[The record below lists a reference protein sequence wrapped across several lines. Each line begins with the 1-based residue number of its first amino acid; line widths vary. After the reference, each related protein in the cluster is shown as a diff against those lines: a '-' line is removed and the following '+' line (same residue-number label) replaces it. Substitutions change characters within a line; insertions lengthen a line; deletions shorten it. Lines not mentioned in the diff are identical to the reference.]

1 MSDKLYSEMPMIALR
16 GLVIFPSVQLHFDVG
31 RAKSLAA
38 VNEAMARDRLV
49 FLAAQKDLCDDDPA
63 PDAVYEVGCVTRIKQ
78 IIRLPDNGMRVVAE
92 GLFKAKRL
100 RILSDDPVN
109 IAEVEP
115 INDKI
120 GRGSAMLRAALM
132 RTLKDEFEN
141 YAAENRKISPD
152 VILYVASNN
161 DFWAISEYI
170 AANVPFTYE
179 VKQKVLEETNPLKRL
194 EYVISNLK
202 NETELLK
209 LEHEIEH
216 KVHESMDENQR
227 DYYLREQMKVISEE
241 LGEDEDP
248 EEEAE
253 QYRKKIAALSANDN
267 IKERLNKE
275 VNRLLKM
282 PSGSHEATVV
292 RGYLDTCLE
301 LPFGIK
307 TKEKHDINAA
317 RKQLDRDHFGL
328 EKVKERI
335 IEVLAAR
342 ALAPDI
348 KGQII
353 CLVGPPGV
361 GKTSIAKSVAAC
373 MGRNYARIS
382 LGGVRD
388 ESDIRGH
395 RKTYIGSMPGR
406 IIEAVKQAKSQ
417 NPLILMDEIDKL
429 GSDFR
434 GDPSAA
440 LLEALDPEQNV
451 EFHDHFI
458 ELPFD
463 LSDVFFIVTAN
474 STDTIPAA
482 LLDRMEVIELSGYT
496 REEKFSIAKKHLLK
510 KQLARHGLTSKTCKI
525 SNDAIY
531 CLIDNY
537 TREAGVRNLE
547 RNIASL
553 CRKAAAKIVGE
564 KETCVCIKA
573 SNIKDFLGNF
583 KFKPESYALKNQV
596 GVVNGLAWTSVG
608 GEMLQ
613 IEAAVLKGSGK
624 VILTGSL
631 GDVMKES
638 ATAAISYIRSRSGI
652 FNLDQNFYKDSDIH
666 IHAPEGAVPKDGP
679 SAGITMTVA
688 LLSALT
694 NTPVKGSVAMT
705 GEISLRGRVL
715 PIGGL
720 KEKTMAAYKYG
731 MKTVIIPKANE
742 PDLDEIDKTVK
753 EHLSFVTVESI
764 DEVLPIA
771 FENGGYAKPADG
783 TEKVSDGKNVSE
795 TKSAPLPGARTKKPH
810 GSTAVV

>member
-31 RAKSLAA
+31 RPKSLAA
-38 VNEAMARDRLV
+38 INEAMSRDRLV
-49 FLAAQKDLCDDDPA
+49 FLAAQKELEDEDPS
-63 PDAVYEVGCVTRIKQ
+63 PEGIYEVGCVTRIKQ
-78 IIRLPDNGMRVVAE
+78 IIRLPGDGLRVVAE
-92 GLFKAKRL
+92 GLFKAKRTNVVSSDPIYL
-100 RILSDDPVN
+100 VETDIL
-109 IAEVEP
+109 
-115 INDKI
+115 NDKI
-120 GRGSAMLRAALM
+120 GRGSAMLKSALL
-132 RTLKDEFEN
+132 RTLKDDFEN

-152 VILYVASNN
+152 VILHVASNE

-179 VKQKVLEETNPLKRL
+179 TKQKVLEETNPLKRL
-194 EYVISNLK
+194 EYVIAQLK
-202 NETELLK
+202 AETELLK
-209 LEHEIEH
+209 LEHEIER

-227 DYYLREQMKVISEE
+227 DYFLREQMKVISEE
-241 LGEDEDP
+241 LGEDENP

-253 QYRKKIAALSANDN
+253 EYRKKIAALKAPDSV
-267 IKERLNKE
+267 KERLFKE

-317 RKQLDRDHFGL
+317 KKQLDRDHFGL

-361 GKTSIAKSVAAC
+361 GKTSIARSIASC

-382 LGGVRD
+382 LGGVKD

-458 ELPFD
+458 EIPFD

-474 STDTIPAA
+474 STDTIPAP
-482 LLDRMEVIELSGYT
+482 LLDRMEVISLAGYT
-496 REEKFSIAKKHLLK
+496 REEKFNIAKKHLLK

-553 CRKAAAKIVGE
+553 CRKAAAKIVGDG
-564 KETCVCIKA
+564 VQSVSIKA
-573 SNIKDFLGNF
+573 SNIKAFLGNY
-583 KFKPESYALKNQV
+583 KYKPENYAAKNQV

-613 IEAAVLKGSGK
+613 IESAVLKGG
-624 VILTGSL
+624 
-631 GDVMKES
+631 
-638 ATAAISYIRSRSGI
+638 
-652 FNLDQNFYKDSDIH
+652 
-666 IHAPEGAVPKDGP
+666 
-679 SAGITMTVA
+679 
-688 LLSALT
+688 
-694 NTPVKGSVAMT
+694 
-705 GEISLRGRVL
+705 
-715 PIGGL
+715 
-720 KEKTMAAYKYG
+720 
-731 MKTVIIPKANE
+731 
-742 PDLDEIDKTVK
+742 
-753 EHLSFVTVESI
+753 
-764 DEVLPIA
+764 
-771 FENGGYAKPADG
+771 
-783 TEKVSDGKNVSE
+783 
-795 TKSAPLPGARTKKPH
+795 
-810 GSTAVV
+810 

>member
-31 RAKSLAA
+31 RPKSLAA
-38 VNEAMARDRLV
+38 INEAMSRDRLV
-49 FLAAQKDLCDDDPA
+49 FLAAQKELEDEDPS
-63 PDAVYEVGCVTRIKQ
+63 PEGIYEVGCVTRIKQ
-78 IIRLPDNGMRVVAE
+78 IIRLPGDGLRVVAE
-92 GLFKAKRL
+92 GLFKAKRTNVVSSDPIYL
-100 RILSDDPVN
+100 VETDIL
-109 IAEVEP
+109 
-115 INDKI
+115 NDKI
-120 GRGSAMLRAALM
+120 GRGSAMLKSALL
-132 RTLKDEFEN
+132 RTLKDDFEN

-152 VILYVASNN
+152 VILHVASNE

-179 VKQKVLEETNPLKRL
+179 TKQKVLEETNPLKRL
-194 EYVISNLK
+194 EYVIAQLK
-202 NETELLK
+202 AETELLK
-209 LEHEIEH
+209 LEHEIER

-227 DYYLREQMKVISEE
+227 DYFLREQMKVISEE
-241 LGEDEDP
+241 LGEDENP

-253 QYRKKIAALSANDN
+253 EYRKKIAALKAPDSV
-267 IKERLNKE
+267 KERLFKE

-282 PSGSHEATVV
+282 PLGSHEATVV

-317 RKQLDRDHFGL
+317 KKQLDRDHFGL

-361 GKTSIAKSVAAC
+361 GKTSIARSIASC

-382 LGGVRD
+382 LGGVKD

-458 ELPFD
+458 EIPFD

-474 STDTIPAA
+474 STDTIPAP
-482 LLDRMEVIELSGYT
+482 LLDRMEVISLAGYT
-496 REEKFSIAKKHLLK
+496 REEKFNIAKKHLLK

-553 CRKAAAKIVGE
+553 CRKAAAKIVGDG
-564 KETCVCIKA
+564 VQSVSIKA
-573 SNIKDFLGNF
+573 SNIKDFLGNY
-583 KFKPESYALKNQV
+583 KYKPENYAAKNQV

-613 IEAAVLKGSGK
+613 IEAAVLKGGGK

-631 GDVMKES
+631 GNVMKES
-638 ATAAISYIRSRSGI
+638 ATAAVSFIRSKSEI
-652 FNLDQNFYKDSDIH
+652 INIPEKFYKESDIH
-666 IHAPEGAVPKDGP
+666 IHAPQGAVPKDGP
-679 SAGITMTVA
+679 SAGITMTIA
-688 LLSALT
+688 LLSALSD
-694 NTPVKGSVAMT
+694 TPVKGNVAMT
-705 GEISLRGRVL
+705 GEISLTGRVM

-731 MKTVIIPKANE
+731 MKTVIIPKENL
-742 PDLDEIDKTVK
+742 PDLDEIDPKVR
-753 EHLSFVTVESI
+753 ESLDFVAVERI
-764 DEVLPIA
+764 EEALPIA
-771 FENGGYAKPADG
+771 FADDGYIKKTE
-783 TEKVSDGKNVSE
+783 TEKRKHFSGNEKSDERAANF
-795 TKSAPLPGARTKKPH
+795 A
-810 GSTAVV
+810 

>member
-31 RAKSLAA
+31 RPKSLAA
-38 VNEAMARDRLV
+38 INEAMSRDRLV
-49 FLAAQKDLCDDDPA
+49 FLAAQKELEDEDPS
-63 PDAVYEVGCVTRIKQ
+63 PEGIYEVGCVTRIKQ
-78 IIRLPDNGMRVVAE
+78 IIRLPGDGLRVVAE
-92 GLFKAKRL
+92 GLFKAKRTNVVSSDPIYL
-100 RILSDDPVN
+100 VETDIL
-109 IAEVEP
+109 
-115 INDKI
+115 NDKI
-120 GRGSAMLRAALM
+120 GRGSAMLKSALL
-132 RTLKDEFEN
+132 RTLKDDFEN

-152 VILYVASNN
+152 VILHVASNE

-179 VKQKVLEETNPLKRL
+179 TKQKVLEETNPLKRL
-194 EYVISNLK
+194 EYVIAQLK
-202 NETELLK
+202 AETELLK
-209 LEHEIEH
+209 LEHESER

-227 DYYLREQMKVISEE
+227 DYFLREQMKVISEE
-241 LGEDEDP
+241 LGEDENP

-253 QYRKKIAALSANDN
+253 EYRKKIAALKAPDSV
-267 IKERLNKE
+267 KERLFKE

-282 PSGSHEATVV
+282 PLGSHEATVV

-317 RKQLDRDHFGL
+317 KKQLDRDHFGL

-361 GKTSIAKSVAAC
+361 GKTSIARSIASC

-382 LGGVRD
+382 LGGVKD

-458 ELPFD
+458 EIPFD

-474 STDTIPAA
+474 STDTIPAP
-482 LLDRMEVIELSGYT
+482 LLDRMEVISLAGYT
-496 REEKFSIAKKHLLK
+496 REEKFNIAKKHLLK

-553 CRKAAAKIVGE
+553 CRKAAAKIVGDG
-564 KETCVCIKA
+564 VQSVSIKA
-573 SNIKDFLGNF
+573 SNIKDFLGNY
-583 KFKPESYALKNQV
+583 KYKPENYAAKNQV

-613 IEAAVLKGSGK
+613 IEAAVLKGGGK

-631 GDVMKES
+631 GNVMKES
-638 ATAAISYIRSRSGI
+638 ATAAVSFIRSKSEI
-652 FNLDQNFYKDSDIH
+652 FNIPEKFYKESDIH
-666 IHAPEGAVPKDGP
+666 IHAPQGAVPKDGP
-679 SAGITMTVA
+679 SAGITMTIA
-688 LLSALT
+688 LLSALSD
-694 NTPVKGSVAMT
+694 TPVKGNVAMT
-705 GEISLRGRVL
+705 GEISLTGRVM

-731 MKTVIIPKANE
+731 MKTVIIPKENL
-742 PDLDEIDKTVK
+742 PDLDEIDPKVR
-753 EHLSFVTVESI
+753 ESLDFVAVERI
-764 DEVLPIA
+764 EEALPIA
-771 FENGGYAKPADG
+771 FADDGYIKKTE
-783 TEKVSDGKNVSE
+783 TEKRKHFSGNEKSDERAANF
-795 TKSAPLPGARTKKPH
+795 A
-810 GSTAVV
+810 

>member
-31 RAKSLAA
+31 RPKSLAA
-38 VNEAMARDRLV
+38 INEAMSRDRLV
-49 FLAAQKDLCDDDPA
+49 FLAAQKELEDEDPS
-63 PDAVYEVGCVTRIKQ
+63 PEGIYEVGCVTRIKQ
-78 IIRLPDNGMRVVAE
+78 IIRLPGDGLRVVAE
-92 GLFKAKRL
+92 GLFKAKRTNVVSSDPIYL
-100 RILSDDPVN
+100 VETDIL
-109 IAEVEP
+109 
-115 INDKI
+115 NDKI
-120 GRGSAMLRAALM
+120 GRGSAMLKSALL
-132 RTLKDEFEN
+132 RTLKDDFES

-152 VILYVASNN
+152 VILHVASNE

-179 VKQKVLEETNPLKRL
+179 TKQKVLEETNPLKRL
-194 EYVISNLK
+194 EYVIAQLK
-202 NETELLK
+202 AETELLK
-209 LEHEIEH
+209 LEHEIER

-227 DYYLREQMKVISEE
+227 DYFLREQMKVISEE
-241 LGEDEDP
+241 LGEDENP

-253 QYRKKIAALSANDN
+253 EYRKKIAALKAPDSV
-267 IKERLNKE
+267 KERLFKE

-317 RKQLDRDHFGL
+317 KKQLDRDHFGL

-361 GKTSIAKSVAAC
+361 GKTSIARSIASC

-382 LGGVRD
+382 LGGVKD

-458 ELPFD
+458 EIPFD

-474 STDTIPAA
+474 STDTIPAP
-482 LLDRMEVIELSGYT
+482 LLDRMEVISLAGYT
-496 REEKFSIAKKHLLK
+496 REEKFNIAKKHLLK

-553 CRKAAAKIVGE
+553 CRKAAAKIVGDG
-564 KETCVCIKA
+564 VQSVSIKA
-573 SNIKDFLGNF
+573 SNIKNFLGNY
-583 KFKPESYALKNQV
+583 KYKPENYAAKNQV

-613 IEAAVLKGSGK
+613 IEAAVLKGGGK

-631 GDVMKES
+631 GNVMKES
-638 ATAAISYIRSRSGI
+638 ATAAVSFIRSKSEI
-652 FNLDQNFYKDSDIH
+652 FNIPEKFYKESDIH
-666 IHAPEGAVPKDGP
+666 IHAPQGAVPKDGP
-679 SAGITMTVA
+679 SAGITMTIA
-688 LLSALT
+688 LLSALSD
-694 NTPVKGSVAMT
+694 TPVKGNVAMT
-705 GEISLRGRVL
+705 GEISLTGRVM

-731 MKTVIIPKANE
+731 MKTVIIPKENL
-742 PDLDEIDKTVK
+742 PDLDEIDPKVR
-753 EHLSFVTVESI
+753 ESLDFVAVERI
-764 DEVLPIA
+764 EEALPIA
-771 FENGGYAKPADG
+771 FAADG
-783 TEKVSDGKNVSE
+783 YIKKTETEKRKHFSGNEKSDERAANF
-795 TKSAPLPGARTKKPH
+795 A
-810 GSTAVV
+810 

>member
-31 RAKSLAA
+31 RPKSLAA
-38 VNEAMARDRLV
+38 INEAMSRDRLV
-49 FLAAQKDLCDDDPA
+49 FLAAQKELEDEDPS
-63 PDAVYEVGCVTRIKQ
+63 PEGIYEVGCVTRIKQ
-78 IIRLPDNGMRVVAE
+78 IIRLPGDGLRVVAE
-92 GLFKAKRL
+92 GLFKAKRTNVVSSDPIYL
-100 RILSDDPVN
+100 VETDIL
-109 IAEVEP
+109 
-115 INDKI
+115 NDKI
-120 GRGSAMLRAALM
+120 GRGSAMLKSALL
-132 RTLKDEFEN
+132 RTLKDDFEN

-152 VILYVASNN
+152 VILHVASNE

-179 VKQKVLEETNPLKRL
+179 TKQKVLEETNPLKRL
-194 EYVISNLK
+194 EYVIAQLK
-202 NETELLK
+202 AETELLK
-209 LEHEIEH
+209 LEHEIER

-227 DYYLREQMKVISEE
+227 DYFLREQMKVISEE
-241 LGEDEDP
+241 LGEDENP

-253 QYRKKIAALSANDN
+253 EYRKKIAALKAPDSV
-267 IKERLNKE
+267 KERLFKE

-282 PSGSHEATVV
+282 PLGSHEATVV

-317 RKQLDRDHFGL
+317 KKQLDRDHFGL

-361 GKTSIAKSVAAC
+361 GKTSIARSIASC

-382 LGGVRD
+382 LGGVKD

-458 ELPFD
+458 EIPFD

-474 STDTIPAA
+474 STDTIPAP
-482 LLDRMEVIELSGYT
+482 LLDRMEVISLAGYT
-496 REEKFSIAKKHLLK
+496 REEKFNIAKKHLLK

-553 CRKAAAKIVGE
+553 CRKAAAKIVGDG
-564 KETCVCIKA
+564 VQSVSIKA
-573 SNIKDFLGNF
+573 SNIKDFLGNY
-583 KFKPESYALKNQV
+583 KYKPENYAAKNQV

-613 IEAAVLKGSGK
+613 IEAAVLKGGGK

-631 GDVMKES
+631 GNVMKES
-638 ATAAISYIRSRSGI
+638 ATAAVSFIRSKSEI
-652 FNLDQNFYKDSDIH
+652 FNIPEKFYKESDIH
-666 IHAPEGAVPKDGP
+666 IHAPQGAVPKDGP
-679 SAGITMTVA
+679 SAGITMTIA
-688 LLSALT
+688 LLSALSD
-694 NTPVKGSVAMT
+694 TPVKGNVAMT
-705 GEISLRGRVL
+705 GEISLTGRVM

-720 KEKTMAAYKYG
+720 KEKTRAAYKYG
-731 MKTVIIPKANE
+731 MKTVIIPKENL
-742 PDLDEIDKTVK
+742 PDLDEIDPKVR
-753 EHLSFVTVESI
+753 ESLDFVAVERI
-764 DEVLPIA
+764 EEALPIA
-771 FENGGYAKPADG
+771 FADDGYIKKTE
-783 TEKVSDGKNVSE
+783 TEKRKHFSGNEKSDERAANF
-795 TKSAPLPGARTKKPH
+795 A
-810 GSTAVV
+810 

>member
-115 INDKI
+115 IKDKI

-510 KQLARHGLTSKTCKI
+510 KQLSRHGLTSKTCKI

-688 LLSALT
+688 LLSSLT

>member
-31 RAKSLAA
+31 RPKSLAA
-38 VNEAMARDRLV
+38 INEAMSRDRLV
-49 FLAAQKDLCDDDPA
+49 FLAAQKELEDEDPS
-63 PDAVYEVGCVTRIKQ
+63 PEGIYEVGCVTRIKQ
-78 IIRLPDNGMRVVAE
+78 IIRLPGDGLRVVAE
-92 GLFKAKRL
+92 GLFKAKRTNVVSSDPIYL
-100 RILSDDPVN
+100 VETDIL
-109 IAEVEP
+109 
-115 INDKI
+115 NDKI
-120 GRGSAMLRAALM
+120 GRGSAMLKSALL
-132 RTLKDEFEN
+132 RTLKDDFEN

-152 VILYVASNN
+152 VILHVASNE

-179 VKQKVLEETNPLKRL
+179 TKQKVLEETNPLKRL
-194 EYVISNLK
+194 EYVIAQLK
-202 NETELLK
+202 AETELLK
-209 LEHEIEH
+209 LEHEIER

-227 DYYLREQMKVISEE
+227 DYFLREQMKVISEE
-241 LGEDEDP
+241 LGEDENP

-253 QYRKKIAALSANDN
+253 EYRKKIAALKAPDSV
-267 IKERLNKE
+267 KERLFKE

-282 PSGSHEATVV
+282 PLGSHEATVV

-317 RKQLDRDHFGL
+317 KKQLDRDHFGL

-361 GKTSIAKSVAAC
+361 GKTSIARSIASC

-382 LGGVRD
+382 LGGVKD

-458 ELPFD
+458 EIPFD

-474 STDTIPAA
+474 STDTIPAP
-482 LLDRMEVIELSGYT
+482 LLDRMEVISLAGYT
-496 REEKFSIAKKHLLK
+496 REEKFNIAKKHLLK

-553 CRKAAAKIVGE
+553 CRKAAAKIVGDG
-564 KETCVCIKA
+564 VQSVSIKA
-573 SNIKDFLGNF
+573 SNIKDFLGNY
-583 KFKPESYALKNQV
+583 KYKPENYAAKNQV

-613 IEAAVLKGSGK
+613 IEAAVLKGGGK

-631 GDVMKES
+631 GNVMKES
-638 ATAAISYIRSRSGI
+638 ATAAVSFIRSKSEF
-652 FNLDQNFYKDSDIH
+652 FNIPEKFYKESDIH
-666 IHAPEGAVPKDGP
+666 IHAPQGAVPKDGP
-679 SAGITMTVA
+679 SAGITMTIA
-688 LLSALT
+688 LLSALSD
-694 NTPVKGSVAMT
+694 TPVKGNVAMT
-705 GEISLRGRVL
+705 GEISLTGRVM

-731 MKTVIIPKANE
+731 MKTVIIPKENL
-742 PDLDEIDKTVK
+742 PDLDEIDPKVR
-753 EHLSFVTVESI
+753 ESLDFVAVERI
-764 DEVLPIA
+764 EEALPIA
-771 FENGGYAKPADG
+771 FADDGYIKKTE
-783 TEKVSDGKNVSE
+783 TEKRKHFSGDEKSDERAANF
-795 TKSAPLPGARTKKPH
+795 A
-810 GSTAVV
+810 

>member
-63 PDAVYEVGCVTRIKQ
+63 PDAIYEVGCVTRIKQ

-115 INDKI
+115 IKDKI

-253 QYRKKIAALSANDN
+253 QYRKKIAALLANDN

-731 MKTVIIPKANE
+731 MKTVVIPKANE

-753 EHLSFVTVESI
+753 ENLSFVTVESI

>member
-31 RAKSLAA
+31 RPKSLAA
-38 VNEAMARDRLV
+38 INEAMSRDRLV
-49 FLAAQKDLCDDDPA
+49 FLAAQKELEDEDPS
-63 PDAVYEVGCVTRIKQ
+63 PEGIYEVGCVTRIKQ
-78 IIRLPDNGMRVVAE
+78 IIRLPGDGLRVVAE
-92 GLFKAKRL
+92 GLFKAKRTNVVSSDPIYL
-100 RILSDDPVN
+100 VETDIL
-109 IAEVEP
+109 
-115 INDKI
+115 NDKI
-120 GRGSAMLRAALM
+120 GQGSAMLKSALL
-132 RTLKDEFEN
+132 RTLKDDFEN

-152 VILYVASNN
+152 VILHVASNE

-179 VKQKVLEETNPLKRL
+179 TKQKVLEETNPLKRL
-194 EYVISNLK
+194 EYVIAQLK
-202 NETELLK
+202 AETELLK
-209 LEHEIEH
+209 LEHEIER

-227 DYYLREQMKVISEE
+227 DYFLREQMKVISEE
-241 LGEDEDP
+241 LGEDENP

-253 QYRKKIAALSANDN
+253 EYRKKIAALKAPDSV
-267 IKERLNKE
+267 KERLFKE

-282 PSGSHEATVV
+282 PLGSHEATVV

-317 RKQLDRDHFGL
+317 KKQLDRDHFGL

-361 GKTSIAKSVAAC
+361 GKTSIARSIASC

-382 LGGVRD
+382 LGGVKD

-458 ELPFD
+458 EIPFD

-474 STDTIPAA
+474 STDTIPAP
-482 LLDRMEVIELSGYT
+482 LLDRMEVISLAGYT
-496 REEKFSIAKKHLLK
+496 REEKFNIAKKHLLK

-553 CRKAAAKIVGE
+553 CRKAAAKIVGDG
-564 KETCVCIKA
+564 VQSVSIKA
-573 SNIKDFLGNF
+573 SNIKDFLGNY
-583 KFKPESYALKNQV
+583 KYKPENYAAKNQV

-613 IEAAVLKGSGK
+613 IEAAVLKGGGK

-631 GDVMKES
+631 GNVMKES
-638 ATAAISYIRSRSGI
+638 ATAAVSFIRSKSEI
-652 FNLDQNFYKDSDIH
+652 FNIPEKFYKESDIH
-666 IHAPEGAVPKDGP
+666 IHAPQGAVPKDGP
-679 SAGITMTVA
+679 SAGITMTIA
-688 LLSALT
+688 LLSALSD
-694 NTPVKGSVAMT
+694 TPVKGNVAMT
-705 GEISLRGRVL
+705 GEISLTGRVM

-731 MKTVIIPKANE
+731 MKTVIIPKENL
-742 PDLDEIDKTVK
+742 PDLDEIDPKVR
-753 EHLSFVTVESI
+753 ESLDFVAVERI
-764 DEVLPIA
+764 EEALPIA
-771 FENGGYAKPADG
+771 FADDGYIKKTE
-783 TEKVSDGKNVSE
+783 TEKRKHFSGNEKSDERAANF
-795 TKSAPLPGARTKKPH
+795 A
-810 GSTAVV
+810 

>member
-31 RAKSLAA
+31 RPKSLAA
-38 VNEAMARDRLV
+38 INEAMSRDRLV
-49 FLAAQKDLCDDDPA
+49 FLAAQKELEDEDPS
-63 PDAVYEVGCVTRIKQ
+63 PEGIYEVGCVTRIKQ
-78 IIRLPDNGMRVVAE
+78 IIRLPGDGLRVVAE
-92 GLFKAKRL
+92 GLFKAKRTNVVSSDPIYL
-100 RILSDDPVN
+100 VETDIL
-109 IAEVEP
+109 
-115 INDKI
+115 NDKI
-120 GRGSAMLRAALM
+120 GRGSAMLKSALL
-132 RTLKDEFEN
+132 RTLKDDFEN

-152 VILYVASNN
+152 VILHVASNE

-179 VKQKVLEETNPLKRL
+179 TKQKVLEETNPLKRL
-194 EYVISNLK
+194 EYVIAQLK
-202 NETELLK
+202 AETELLK
-209 LEHEIEH
+209 LEHEIER

-227 DYYLREQMKVISEE
+227 DYFLREQMKVISEE
-241 LGEDEDP
+241 LGEDENP

-253 QYRKKIAALSANDN
+253 EYRKKIAALKAPDSV
-267 IKERLNKE
+267 KERLFKE

-317 RKQLDRDHFGL
+317 KKQLDRDHFGL

-361 GKTSIAKSVAAC
+361 GKTSIARSIASC

-382 LGGVRD
+382 LGGVKD

-458 ELPFD
+458 EIPFD

-474 STDTIPAA
+474 STDTIPAP
-482 LLDRMEVIELSGYT
+482 LLDRMEVISLAGYT
-496 REEKFSIAKKHLLK
+496 REEKFNIAKKHLLK

-553 CRKAAAKIVGE
+553 CRKAAAKIVGDG
-564 KETCVCIKA
+564 VQSVSIKA
-573 SNIKDFLGNF
+573 SNIKDFLGNY
-583 KFKPESYALKNQV
+583 KYKPENYAAKNQV

-613 IEAAVLKGSGK
+613 IEAAVLKGGGK

-631 GDVMKES
+631 GNVMKES
-638 ATAAISYIRSRSGI
+638 ATAAVSFIRSKSEI
-652 FNLDQNFYKDSDIH
+652 FDIPEKFYKESDIH
-666 IHAPEGAVPKDGP
+666 IHAPQGAVPKDGP
-679 SAGITMTVA
+679 SAGITMTIA
-688 LLSALT
+688 LLSALSD
-694 NTPVKGSVAMT
+694 TPVKGNVAMT
-705 GEISLRGRVL
+705 GEISLTGRVM

-731 MKTVIIPKANE
+731 MKTVIIPKENLL
-742 PDLDEIDKTVK
+742 DLDEIDPKVRESLDFVAVERIEEALPVAFADDGYIKKT
-753 EHLSFVTVESI
+753 E
-764 DEVLPIA
+764 
-771 FENGGYAKPADG
+771 
-783 TEKVSDGKNVSE
+783 TEKRKHFSGNEKSDERAANF
-795 TKSAPLPGARTKKPH
+795 A
-810 GSTAVV
+810 

>member
-31 RAKSLAA
+31 RPKSLAA
-38 VNEAMARDRLV
+38 INEAMSRDRLV
-49 FLAAQKDLCDDDPA
+49 FLAAQKELEDEDPS
-63 PDAVYEVGCVTRIKQ
+63 PEGIYEVGCVTRIKQ
-78 IIRLPDNGMRVVAE
+78 IIRLPGDGLRVVAE
-92 GLFKAKRL
+92 GLFKAKRTNVVSSDPIYL
-100 RILSDDPVN
+100 VETDIL
-109 IAEVEP
+109 
-115 INDKI
+115 NDKI
-120 GRGSAMLRAALM
+120 GRGSAMLKSALL
-132 RTLKDEFEN
+132 RTLKDDFEN

-152 VILYVASNN
+152 VILHVASNE

-179 VKQKVLEETNPLKRL
+179 TKQKVLEETNPLKRL
-194 EYVISNLK
+194 EYVIAQLK
-202 NETELLK
+202 AETELLK
-209 LEHEIEH
+209 LEHEIER

-227 DYYLREQMKVISEE
+227 DYFLREQMKVISEE
-241 LGEDEDP
+241 LGEDENP

-253 QYRKKIAALSANDN
+253 EYRKKIAALKAPDSV
-267 IKERLNKE
+267 KERLFKE

-282 PSGSHEATVV
+282 PLGSHEATVV

-317 RKQLDRDHFGL
+317 KKQLDRDHFGL

-361 GKTSIAKSVAAC
+361 GKTSIARSIASC

-382 LGGVRD
+382 LGGVKD

-458 ELPFD
+458 EIPFD

-474 STDTIPAA
+474 STDTIPAP
-482 LLDRMEVIELSGYT
+482 LLDRMEVISLAGYT
-496 REEKFSIAKKHLLK
+496 REEKFNIAKKHLLK

-553 CRKAAAKIVGE
+553 CRKAAAKIVGDG
-564 KETCVCIKA
+564 VQSVSIKA
-573 SNIKDFLGNF
+573 SNIKNFLGNY
-583 KFKPESYALKNQV
+583 KYKPENYAAKNQV

-613 IEAAVLKGSGK
+613 IEAAVLKGGGK

-631 GDVMKES
+631 GNVMKES
-638 ATAAISYIRSRSGI
+638 ATAAVSFIRSKSEI
-652 FNLDQNFYKDSDIH
+652 FNIPEKFYKESDIH
-666 IHAPEGAVPKDGP
+666 IHAPQGAVPKDGP
-679 SAGITMTVA
+679 SAGITMTIA
-688 LLSALT
+688 LLSALSD
-694 NTPVKGSVAMT
+694 TPVKGNVAMT
-705 GEISLRGRVL
+705 GEISLTGRVM

-731 MKTVIIPKANE
+731 MKTVIIPKENL
-742 PDLDEIDKTVK
+742 PDLDEIDPKVR
-753 EHLSFVTVESI
+753 ESLDFVAVERI
-764 DEVLPIA
+764 EEALPIA
-771 FENGGYAKPADG
+771 FADDGYIKKTE
-783 TEKVSDGKNVSE
+783 TEKRKHFSGNEKSDERAANF
-795 TKSAPLPGARTKKPH
+795 A
-810 GSTAVV
+810 

>member
-100 RILSDDPVN
+100 RIVSDDPVN

-120 GRGSAMLRAALM
+120 GRGRAMLRVALM

-253 QYRKKIAALSANDN
+253 QYRKKIAALSAKDE

-510 KQLARHGLTSKTCKI
+510 KQLSRHGLTSKTCKI

-531 CLIDNY
+531 CIIDNY

-564 KETCVCIKA
+564 KETFVGIKA

-583 KFKPESYALKNQV
+583 KFKPESYALKNQI

-613 IEAAVLKGSGK
+613 IEAAVLKGGGK

-638 ATAAISYIRSRSGI
+638 ATAAISYIRSRSDT

-731 MKTVIIPKANE
+731 MKTVVIPKANE

-753 EHLSFVTVESI
+753 ENLSFVTVESI

-771 FENGGYAKPADG
+771 FENGGYAKSADG

-795 TKSAPLPGARTKKPH
+795 TKSAPLPRARTKKPH

>member
-31 RAKSLAA
+31 RPKSLAA
-38 VNEAMARDRLV
+38 INEAMSRDRLV
-49 FLAAQKDLCDDDPA
+49 FLAAQKELEDEDPS
-63 PDAVYEVGCVTRIKQ
+63 PEGIYEVGCVTRIKQ
-78 IIRLPDNGMRVVAE
+78 IIRLPGDGLRVVAE
-92 GLFKAKRL
+92 GLFKAKRTNVVSSDPIYL
-100 RILSDDPVN
+100 VETDIL
-109 IAEVEP
+109 
-115 INDKI
+115 NDKI
-120 GRGSAMLRAALM
+120 GRGSAMLKSALL
-132 RTLKDEFEN
+132 RTLKDDFEN

-152 VILYVASNN
+152 VILHVASNE

-179 VKQKVLEETNPLKRL
+179 TKQKVLEETNPLKRL
-194 EYVISNLK
+194 EYVIAQLK
-202 NETELLK
+202 AETELLK
-209 LEHEIEH
+209 LEHEIER

-227 DYYLREQMKVISEE
+227 DYFLREQMKVISEE
-241 LGEDEDP
+241 LGEDENP

-253 QYRKKIAALSANDN
+253 EYRKKIAALKAPDSV
-267 IKERLNKE
+267 KERLFKE

-282 PSGSHEATVV
+282 PLGSHEATVV

-317 RKQLDRDHFGL
+317 KKQLDRDHFGL

-361 GKTSIAKSVAAC
+361 GKTSIARSIASC

-382 LGGVRD
+382 LGGVKD

-458 ELPFD
+458 EIPFD
-463 LSDVFFIVTAN
+463 LSDVFFIVIAN
-474 STDTIPAA
+474 STDTIPAP
-482 LLDRMEVIELSGYT
+482 LLDRMEVISLAGYT
-496 REEKFSIAKKHLLK
+496 REEKFNIAKKHLLK

-553 CRKAAAKIVGE
+553 CRKAAAKIVGDG
-564 KETCVCIKA
+564 VQSVSIKA
-573 SNIKDFLGNF
+573 SNIKDFLGNY
-583 KFKPESYALKNQV
+583 KYKPENYAAKNQV

-613 IEAAVLKGSGK
+613 IEAAVLKGGGK

-631 GDVMKES
+631 GNVMKES
-638 ATAAISYIRSRSGI
+638 ATAAVSFIRSKSEI
-652 FNLDQNFYKDSDIH
+652 FNIPEKFYKESDIH
-666 IHAPEGAVPKDGP
+666 IHAPQGAVPKDGP
-679 SAGITMTVA
+679 SAGITMTIA
-688 LLSALT
+688 LLSALSD
-694 NTPVKGSVAMT
+694 TPVKGNVAMT
-705 GEISLRGRVL
+705 GEISLTGRVM

-731 MKTVIIPKANE
+731 MKTVIIPKENL
-742 PDLDEIDKTVK
+742 PDLDEIDPKVR
-753 EHLSFVTVESI
+753 ESLDFVAVERI
-764 DEVLPIA
+764 EEALPIA
-771 FENGGYAKPADG
+771 FADDGYIKKTE
-783 TEKVSDGKNVSE
+783 TEKRKHFSGNEKSDERAANF
-795 TKSAPLPGARTKKPH
+795 A
-810 GSTAVV
+810 

>member
-253 QYRKKIAALSANDN
+253 QYRKKIAALSANDE

-731 MKTVIIPKANE
+731 MKTVVIPKANE

-753 EHLSFVTVESI
+753 ENLSFVTVESI

>member
-31 RAKSLAA
+31 RPKSLAA
-38 VNEAMARDRLV
+38 INEAMSRDRLV
-49 FLAAQKDLCDDDPA
+49 FLAAQKELEDEDPS
-63 PDAVYEVGCVTRIKQ
+63 PEGIYEVGCVTRIKQ
-78 IIRLPDNGMRVVAE
+78 IIRLPGDGLRVVAE
-92 GLFKAKRL
+92 GLFKAKRTNVVSSDPIYL
-100 RILSDDPVN
+100 VETDIL
-109 IAEVEP
+109 
-115 INDKI
+115 NDKI
-120 GRGSAMLRAALM
+120 GRGSAMLKSALL
-132 RTLKDEFEN
+132 RTLKDDFEN

-152 VILYVASNN
+152 VILHVASNE

-179 VKQKVLEETNPLKRL
+179 TKQKVLEETNPLKRL
-194 EYVISNLK
+194 EYVIAQLK
-202 NETELLK
+202 AETELLK
-209 LEHEIEH
+209 LEHEIER

-227 DYYLREQMKVISEE
+227 DYFLREQMKVISEE
-241 LGEDEDP
+241 LGEDENP

-253 QYRKKIAALSANDN
+253 EYRKKIAALKAPDSV
-267 IKERLNKE
+267 KERLFKE

-282 PSGSHEATVV
+282 PLGSHEATVV

-317 RKQLDRDHFGL
+317 KKQLDRDHFGL

-361 GKTSIAKSVAAC
+361 GKTSIARSIASC

-382 LGGVRD
+382 LGGVKD

-458 ELPFD
+458 EIPFD

-474 STDTIPAA
+474 STDTIPAP
-482 LLDRMEVIELSGYT
+482 LLDRMEVISLAGYT
-496 REEKFSIAKKHLLK
+496 REEKFNIAKKHLLK

-553 CRKAAAKIVGE
+553 CRKAAAKIVGDG
-564 KETCVCIKA
+564 VQSVSIKA
-573 SNIKDFLGNF
+573 SNIKDFLGNY
-583 KFKPESYALKNQV
+583 KYKPENYAAKNQV

-608 GEMLQ
+608 GGMLQ
-613 IEAAVLKGSGK
+613 IEAAVLKGGGK

-631 GDVMKES
+631 GNVMKES
-638 ATAAISYIRSRSGI
+638 ATAAVSFIRSKSEI
-652 FNLDQNFYKDSDIH
+652 FNIPEKFYKESDIH
-666 IHAPEGAVPKDGP
+666 IHAPQGAVPKDGP
-679 SAGITMTVA
+679 SAGITMTIA
-688 LLSALT
+688 LLSALSD
-694 NTPVKGSVAMT
+694 TPVKGNVAMT
-705 GEISLRGRVL
+705 GEISLTGRVM

-731 MKTVIIPKANE
+731 MKTVIIPKENL
-742 PDLDEIDKTVK
+742 PDLDEIDPKVR
-753 EHLSFVTVESI
+753 ESLDFVAVERI
-764 DEVLPIA
+764 EEALPIA
-771 FENGGYAKPADG
+771 FADDGYIKKTE
-783 TEKVSDGKNVSE
+783 TEKRKHFSGNEKSDERAANF
-795 TKSAPLPGARTKKPH
+795 A
-810 GSTAVV
+810 

>member
-783 TEKVSDGKNVSE
+783 TGKVSDGKNVSE

>member
-31 RAKSLAA
+31 RPKSLAA
-38 VNEAMARDRLV
+38 INEAMSRDRLV
-49 FLAAQKDLCDDDPA
+49 FLAAQKELEDEDPS
-63 PDAVYEVGCVTRIKQ
+63 PEGIYEVGCVTRIKQ
-78 IIRLPDNGMRVVAE
+78 IIRLPGDGLRVVAE
-92 GLFKAKRL
+92 GLFKAKRTNVVSSDPIYL
-100 RILSDDPVN
+100 VETDIL
-109 IAEVEP
+109 
-115 INDKI
+115 NDKI
-120 GRGSAMLRAALM
+120 GRGSAMLKSALL
-132 RTLKDEFEN
+132 RTLKDDFEN

-152 VILYVASNN
+152 VILHVASNE

-179 VKQKVLEETNPLKRL
+179 TKQKVLEETNPLKRL
-194 EYVISNLK
+194 EYVIAQLK
-202 NETELLK
+202 AETELLK
-209 LEHEIEH
+209 LEHEIER

-227 DYYLREQMKVISEE
+227 DYFLREQMKVISEE
-241 LGEDEDP
+241 LGEDENP

-253 QYRKKIAALSANDN
+253 EYRKKIAALKAPDSV
-267 IKERLNKE
+267 KERLFKE

-282 PSGSHEATVV
+282 PLGSHEATVV

-317 RKQLDRDHFGL
+317 KKQLDRDHFGL

-361 GKTSIAKSVAAC
+361 GKTSIARSIASC

-382 LGGVRD
+382 LGGVKD

-458 ELPFD
+458 EIPFD
-463 LSDVFFIVTAN
+463 LSDVVFIVTAN
-474 STDTIPAA
+474 STDTIPAP
-482 LLDRMEVIELSGYT
+482 LLDRMEVISLAGYT
-496 REEKFSIAKKHLLK
+496 REEKFNIAKKHLLK

-553 CRKAAAKIVGE
+553 CRKAAAKIVGDG
-564 KETCVCIKA
+564 VQSVSIKA
-573 SNIKDFLGNF
+573 SNIKDFLGNY
-583 KFKPESYALKNQV
+583 KYKPENYAAKNQV

-613 IEAAVLKGSGK
+613 IEAAVLKGGGK

-631 GDVMKES
+631 GNVMKES
-638 ATAAISYIRSRSGI
+638 ATAAVSFIRSKSEI
-652 FNLDQNFYKDSDIH
+652 FNIPEKFYKESDIH
-666 IHAPEGAVPKDGP
+666 IHAPQGAVPKDGP
-679 SAGITMTVA
+679 SAGITMTIA
-688 LLSALT
+688 LLSALSD
-694 NTPVKGSVAMT
+694 TPVKGNVAMT
-705 GEISLRGRVL
+705 GEISLTGRVM

-731 MKTVIIPKANE
+731 MKTVIIPKENLL
-742 PDLDEIDKTVK
+742 DLDEIDPKVRESLDFVAVERIEEALPVAFADDGYIKKT
-753 EHLSFVTVESI
+753 E
-764 DEVLPIA
+764 
-771 FENGGYAKPADG
+771 
-783 TEKVSDGKNVSE
+783 TEKRKHFSGNEKSDERAANF
-795 TKSAPLPGARTKKPH
+795 A
-810 GSTAVV
+810 

>member
-100 RILSDDPVN
+100 RIVSDDPVN

-115 INDKI
+115 IKDKI

-731 MKTVIIPKANE
+731 MKTVVIPKANE

-753 EHLSFVTVESI
+753 ENLSFVTVESI

>member
-100 RILSDDPVN
+100 RIVSDDPVN

-731 MKTVIIPKANE
+731 MKTVVIPKANE

-753 EHLSFVTVESI
+753 ENLSFVTVESI

-783 TEKVSDGKNVSE
+783 TGKVSDGKNVSE

-810 GSTAVV
+810 GSTALV

>member
-31 RAKSLAA
+31 RPKSLAA
-38 VNEAMARDRLV
+38 INEAMSRDRLV
-49 FLAAQKDLCDDDPA
+49 FLAAQKELEDEDPS
-63 PDAVYEVGCVTRIKQ
+63 PEGIYEVGCVTRIKQ
-78 IIRLPDNGMRVVAE
+78 IIRLPGDGLRVVAE
-92 GLFKAKRL
+92 GLFKAKRTNVVSSDPIYL
-100 RILSDDPVN
+100 VETDIL
-109 IAEVEP
+109 
-115 INDKI
+115 NDKI
-120 GRGSAMLRAALM
+120 GRGSAMLKSALL
-132 RTLKDEFEN
+132 RTLKDDFEN

-152 VILYVASNN
+152 VILHVASNE

-179 VKQKVLEETNPLKRL
+179 TKQKVLEETNPLKRL
-194 EYVISNLK
+194 EYVIAQLK
-202 NETELLK
+202 AETELLK
-209 LEHEIEH
+209 LEHEIER

-227 DYYLREQMKVISEE
+227 DYFLREQMKVISEE
-241 LGEDEDP
+241 LGEDENP

-253 QYRKKIAALSANDN
+253 EYRKKIAALKAPDSV
-267 IKERLNKE
+267 KERLFKE

-317 RKQLDRDHFGL
+317 KKQLDRDHFSL

-361 GKTSIAKSVAAC
+361 GKTSIARSIASC

-382 LGGVRD
+382 LGGVKD

-458 ELPFD
+458 EIPFD

-474 STDTIPAA
+474 STDTIPAP
-482 LLDRMEVIELSGYT
+482 LLDRMEVISLAGYT
-496 REEKFSIAKKHLLK
+496 REEKFNIAKKHLLK

-553 CRKAAAKIVGE
+553 CRKAAAKIVGDG
-564 KETCVCIKA
+564 VQSVSIKA
-573 SNIKDFLGNF
+573 SNIKDFLGNY
-583 KFKPESYALKNQV
+583 KYKPENYAAKNQV

-613 IEAAVLKGSGK
+613 IEAAVLKGGGK

-631 GDVMKES
+631 GNVMKES
-638 ATAAISYIRSRSGI
+638 ATAAVSFIRSKSEI
-652 FNLDQNFYKDSDIH
+652 FNIPEKFYKESDIH
-666 IHAPEGAVPKDGP
+666 IHAPQGAVPKDGP
-679 SAGITMTVA
+679 SAGITMTIA
-688 LLSALT
+688 LLSALSD
-694 NTPVKGSVAMT
+694 TPVKGNVAMT
-705 GEISLRGRVL
+705 GEISLTGRVM

-731 MKTVIIPKANE
+731 MKTVIIPKENL
-742 PDLDEIDKTVK
+742 PDLDEIDPKVR
-753 EHLSFVTVESI
+753 ESLDFVAVERI
-764 DEVLPIA
+764 EEALPIA
-771 FENGGYAKPADG
+771 FADDGYIKKTE
-783 TEKVSDGKNVSE
+783 TEKRKHFSGNEKSDERAANF
-795 TKSAPLPGARTKKPH
+795 A
-810 GSTAVV
+810 

>member
-731 MKTVIIPKANE
+731 MKTVVIPKANE

-753 EHLSFVTVESI
+753 ENLSFVTVESI

>member
-115 INDKI
+115 IKDKI

-202 NETELLK
+202 NETGLLK

-317 RKQLDRDHFGL
+317 KKQLDRDHFGL

-547 RNIASL
+547 RSIASL

-731 MKTVIIPKANE
+731 MKTVVIPKANE

-753 EHLSFVTVESI
+753 ENLSFVTVESI

-783 TEKVSDGKNVSE
+783 TGKVSDGKNVSE

>member
-31 RAKSLAA
+31 RPKSLAA
-38 VNEAMARDRLV
+38 INEAMSRDRLV
-49 FLAAQKDLCDDDPA
+49 FLAAQKELEDEDPS
-63 PDAVYEVGCVTRIKQ
+63 PEGIYEVGCVTRIKQ
-78 IIRLPDNGMRVVAE
+78 IIRLPGDGLRVVAE
-92 GLFKAKRL
+92 GLFKAKRTNVVSSDPIYL
-100 RILSDDPVN
+100 VETGIL
-109 IAEVEP
+109 
-115 INDKI
+115 NDKI
-120 GRGSAMLRAALM
+120 GRGSAMLKSALL
-132 RTLKDEFEN
+132 RTLKDDFEN

-152 VILYVASNN
+152 VILHVASNE

-179 VKQKVLEETNPLKRL
+179 TKQKVLEETNPLKRL
-194 EYVISNLK
+194 EYVIAQLK
-202 NETELLK
+202 AETELLK
-209 LEHEIEH
+209 LEHEIER

-227 DYYLREQMKVISEE
+227 DYFLREQMKVISEE
-241 LGEDEDP
+241 LGEDENP

-253 QYRKKIAALSANDN
+253 EYRKKIAALKAPDSV
-267 IKERLNKE
+267 KERLFKE

-282 PSGSHEATVV
+282 PLGSHEATVV

-317 RKQLDRDHFGL
+317 KKQLDRDHFGL

-361 GKTSIAKSVAAC
+361 GKTSIARSIASC

-382 LGGVRD
+382 LGGVKD

-458 ELPFD
+458 EIPFD

-474 STDTIPAA
+474 STDTIPAP
-482 LLDRMEVIELSGYT
+482 LLDRMEVISLAGYT
-496 REEKFSIAKKHLLK
+496 REEKFNIAKKHLLK

-553 CRKAAAKIVGE
+553 CRKAAAKIVGDG
-564 KETCVCIKA
+564 VQSVSIKA
-573 SNIKDFLGNF
+573 SNIKDFLGNY
-583 KFKPESYALKNQV
+583 KYKPENYAAKNQV

-613 IEAAVLKGSGK
+613 IEAAVLKGGGK

-631 GDVMKES
+631 GNVMKES
-638 ATAAISYIRSRSGI
+638 ATAAVSFIRSKSEI
-652 FNLDQNFYKDSDIH
+652 FNIPEKFYKESDIH
-666 IHAPEGAVPKDGP
+666 IHAPQGAVPKDGP
-679 SAGITMTVA
+679 SAGITMTIA
-688 LLSALT
+688 LLSALSD
-694 NTPVKGSVAMT
+694 TPVKGNVAMT
-705 GEISLRGRVL
+705 GEISLTGRVM

-731 MKTVIIPKANE
+731 MKTVIIPKENL
-742 PDLDEIDKTVK
+742 PDLDEIDPKVR
-753 EHLSFVTVESI
+753 ESLDFVAVERI
-764 DEVLPIA
+764 EEALPIA
-771 FENGGYAKPADG
+771 FADDGYIKKTE
-783 TEKVSDGKNVSE
+783 TEKRKHFSGNEKSDERAANF
-795 TKSAPLPGARTKKPH
+795 A
-810 GSTAVV
+810 

>member
-31 RAKSLAA
+31 RPKSLAA
-38 VNEAMARDRLV
+38 INEAMSRDRLV
-49 FLAAQKDLCDDDPA
+49 FLAAQKELEDEDPS
-63 PDAVYEVGCVTRIKQ
+63 PEGIYEVGCVTRIKQ
-78 IIRLPDNGMRVVAE
+78 IIRLPGDGLRVVAE
-92 GLFKAKRL
+92 GLFKAKRTNVVSSDPIYL
-100 RILSDDPVN
+100 VETDIL
-109 IAEVEP
+109 
-115 INDKI
+115 NDKI
-120 GRGSAMLRAALM
+120 GRGSAMLKSALL
-132 RTLKDEFEN
+132 RTLKDDFEN

-152 VILYVASNN
+152 VILHVASNE

-179 VKQKVLEETNPLKRL
+179 TKQKVLEETNPLKRL
-194 EYVISNLK
+194 EYVIAQLK
-202 NETELLK
+202 AETELLK
-209 LEHEIEH
+209 LEHEIER

-227 DYYLREQMKVISEE
+227 DYFLREQMKVISEE
-241 LGEDEDP
+241 LGEDENP

-253 QYRKKIAALSANDN
+253 EYRKKIAALKAPDSV
-267 IKERLNKE
+267 KERLFKE

-282 PSGSHEATVV
+282 PLGSHEATVV

-317 RKQLDRDHFGL
+317 KKQLDRDHFGL

-361 GKTSIAKSVAAC
+361 GKTSIARSIASC

-382 LGGVRD
+382 LGGVKD

-458 ELPFD
+458 EIPFD

-474 STDTIPAA
+474 STDTIPAP
-482 LLDRMEVIELSGYT
+482 LLDRMEVISLAGYT
-496 REEKFSIAKKHLLK
+496 REEKFNIAKKHLLK

-553 CRKAAAKIVGE
+553 CRKAAAKIVGDG
-564 KETCVCIKA
+564 VQSVSIKA
-573 SNIKDFLGNF
+573 SNIKDFLGNY
-583 KFKPESYALKNQV
+583 KYKPENYAAKNQV

-613 IEAAVLKGSGK
+613 IEAAVLKGGGK

-631 GDVMKES
+631 GNVMKES
-638 ATAAISYIRSRSGI
+638 ATAAVSFIRSKSEI
-652 FNLDQNFYKDSDIH
+652 FNIPEKFYKESDIH
-666 IHAPEGAVPKDGP
+666 IHAPQGAVPKDGP
-679 SAGITMTVA
+679 SAGITMTIA
-688 LLSALT
+688 LLSALSD
-694 NTPVKGSVAMT
+694 TPVKGNVAMT
-705 GEISLRGRVL
+705 GEISLTGRVM

-731 MKTVIIPKANE
+731 MKTVIIPKENL
-742 PDLDEIDKTVK
+742 PDLDEIDPKVR
-753 EHLSFVTVESI
+753 ESLDFVAVERI
-764 DEVLPIA
+764 EEALPIA
-771 FENGGYAKPADG
+771 FADDGYIKKTE
-783 TEKVSDGKNVSE
+783 TEKRKHFSGNEKNDE
-795 TKSAPLPGARTKKPH
+795 RAANF
-810 GSTAVV
+810 A

>member
-31 RAKSLAA
+31 RPKSLAA
-38 VNEAMARDRLV
+38 INEAMSRDRLV
-49 FLAAQKDLCDDDPA
+49 FLAAQKELEDEDPS
-63 PDAVYEVGCVTRIKQ
+63 PEGIYEVGCVTRIKQ
-78 IIRLPDNGMRVVAE
+78 IIRLPGDGLRVVAE
-92 GLFKAKRL
+92 GLFKAKRTNVVSSDPIYL
-100 RILSDDPVN
+100 VETDIL
-109 IAEVEP
+109 
-115 INDKI
+115 NDKI
-120 GRGSAMLRAALM
+120 GRGSAMLKSALL
-132 RTLKDEFEN
+132 RTLKDDFES

-152 VILYVASNN
+152 VILHVASNE

-179 VKQKVLEETNPLKRL
+179 TKQKVLEETNPLKRL
-194 EYVISNLK
+194 EYVIAQLK
-202 NETELLK
+202 AETELLK
-209 LEHEIEH
+209 LEHEIER

-227 DYYLREQMKVISEE
+227 DYFLREQMKVISEE
-241 LGEDEDP
+241 LGEDENP

-253 QYRKKIAALSANDN
+253 EYRKKIAALKAPDSV
-267 IKERLNKE
+267 KERLFKE

-317 RKQLDRDHFGL
+317 KKQLDRDHFGL

-361 GKTSIAKSVAAC
+361 GKTSIARSIASC

-382 LGGVRD
+382 LGGVKD

-458 ELPFD
+458 EIPFD

-474 STDTIPAA
+474 STDTIPAP
-482 LLDRMEVIELSGYT
+482 LLDRMEVISLAGYT
-496 REEKFSIAKKHLLK
+496 REEKFNIAKKHLLK

-553 CRKAAAKIVGE
+553 CRKAAAKIVGDG
-564 KETCVCIKA
+564 VQSVSIKA
-573 SNIKDFLGNF
+573 SNIKDFLGNY
-583 KFKPESYALKNQV
+583 KYKPENYAAKNQV

-613 IEAAVLKGSGK
+613 IEAAVLKGGGK

-631 GDVMKES
+631 GNVMKES
-638 ATAAISYIRSRSGI
+638 ATAAVSFIRSKSEI
-652 FNLDQNFYKDSDIH
+652 FNIPEKFYKESDIH
-666 IHAPEGAVPKDGP
+666 IHAPQGAVPKDGP
-679 SAGITMTVA
+679 SAGITMTIA
-688 LLSALT
+688 LLSALSD
-694 NTPVKGSVAMT
+694 TPVKGNVAMT
-705 GEISLRGRVL
+705 GEISLTGRVM

-731 MKTVIIPKANE
+731 MKTVIIPKENL
-742 PDLDEIDKTVK
+742 PDLDEIDPKVR
-753 EHLSFVTVESI
+753 ESLDFVAVERI
-764 DEVLPIA
+764 EEVLPIA
-771 FENGGYAKPADG
+771 FADDGYIKKTE
-783 TEKVSDGKNVSE
+783 TEKRKHFSGNEKSDERAANF
-795 TKSAPLPGARTKKPH
+795 A
-810 GSTAVV
+810 

>member
-31 RAKSLAA
+31 RPKSLAA
-38 VNEAMARDRLV
+38 INEAMSRDRLV
-49 FLAAQKDLCDDDPA
+49 FLAAQKELEDEDPS
-63 PDAVYEVGCVTRIKQ
+63 PEGIYEVGCVTRIKQ
-78 IIRLPDNGMRVVAE
+78 IIRLPGDGLRVVAE
-92 GLFKAKRL
+92 GLFKAKRTNVVSSDPIYL
-100 RILSDDPVN
+100 VETDIL
-109 IAEVEP
+109 
-115 INDKI
+115 NDKI
-120 GRGSAMLRAALM
+120 GRGSAMLKSALL
-132 RTLKDEFEN
+132 RTLKDDFES

-152 VILYVASNN
+152 VILHVASNE

-179 VKQKVLEETNPLKRL
+179 TKQKVLEETNPLKRL
-194 EYVISNLK
+194 EYVIAQLK
-202 NETELLK
+202 AETELLK
-209 LEHEIEH
+209 LEHEIER

-227 DYYLREQMKVISEE
+227 DYFLREQMKVISEE
-241 LGEDEDP
+241 LGEDENP

-253 QYRKKIAALSANDN
+253 EYRKKIAALKAPDSV
-267 IKERLNKE
+267 KERLFKE

-317 RKQLDRDHFGL
+317 KKQLDRDHFGL

-361 GKTSIAKSVAAC
+361 GKTSIARSIASC

-382 LGGVRD
+382 LGGVKD

-458 ELPFD
+458 EIPFD

-474 STDTIPAA
+474 STDTIPAP
-482 LLDRMEVIELSGYT
+482 LLDRMEVISLAGYT
-496 REEKFSIAKKHLLK
+496 REEKFNIAKKHLLK

-553 CRKAAAKIVGE
+553 CRKAAAKIVGDG
-564 KETCVCIKA
+564 VQSVSIKA
-573 SNIKDFLGNF
+573 SNIKNFLGNY
-583 KFKPESYALKNQV
+583 KYKPENYAAKNQV

-613 IEAAVLKGSGK
+613 IEAAVLKGGGK

-631 GDVMKES
+631 GNVMKES
-638 ATAAISYIRSRSGI
+638 ATAAVSFIRSKSEI
-652 FNLDQNFYKDSDIH
+652 FNIPEKFYKESDIH
-666 IHAPEGAVPKDGP
+666 IHAPQGAVPKDGP
-679 SAGITMTVA
+679 SAGITMTIA
-688 LLSALT
+688 LLSALSD
-694 NTPVKGSVAMT
+694 TPVKGNVAMT
-705 GEISLRGRVL
+705 GEISLTGRVM

-731 MKTVIIPKANE
+731 MKTVIIPKENL
-742 PDLDEIDKTVK
+742 PDLDEIDPKVR
-753 EHLSFVTVESI
+753 ESLDFVAVERI
-764 DEVLPIA
+764 EEALPIA
-771 FENGGYAKPADG
+771 FADDGYIKKTE
-783 TEKVSDGKNVSE
+783 TEKRKHFSGNEKSDERAANF
-795 TKSAPLPGARTKKPH
+795 A
-810 GSTAVV
+810 

>member
-31 RAKSLAA
+31 RPKSLAA
-38 VNEAMARDRLV
+38 INEAMSRDRLV
-49 FLAAQKDLCDDDPA
+49 FLAAQKKLEDEDPS
-63 PDAVYEVGCVTRIKQ
+63 PEGIYEVGCVTRIKQ
-78 IIRLPDNGMRVVAE
+78 IIRLPGDGLRVVAE
-92 GLFKAKRL
+92 GLFKAKRTNVVSSDPIYL
-100 RILSDDPVN
+100 VETDIL
-109 IAEVEP
+109 
-115 INDKI
+115 NDKI
-120 GRGSAMLRAALM
+120 GRGSAMLKSALL
-132 RTLKDEFEN
+132 RTLKDDFEN

-152 VILYVASNN
+152 VILHVASNE

-179 VKQKVLEETNPLKRL
+179 TKQKVLEETNPLKRL
-194 EYVISNLK
+194 EYVIAQLK
-202 NETELLK
+202 AETELLK
-209 LEHEIEH
+209 LEHEIER

-227 DYYLREQMKVISEE
+227 DYFLREQMKVISEE
-241 LGEDEDP
+241 LGEDENP

-253 QYRKKIAALSANDN
+253 EYRKKIAALKAPDSV
-267 IKERLNKE
+267 KERLFKE

-282 PSGSHEATVV
+282 PLGSHEATVV

-317 RKQLDRDHFGL
+317 KKQLDRDHFGL

-361 GKTSIAKSVAAC
+361 GKTSIARSIASC

-382 LGGVRD
+382 LGGVKD

-458 ELPFD
+458 EIPFD

-474 STDTIPAA
+474 STDTIPAP
-482 LLDRMEVIELSGYT
+482 LLDRMEVISLAGYT
-496 REEKFSIAKKHLLK
+496 REEKFNIAKKHLLK

-553 CRKAAAKIVGE
+553 CRKAAAKIVGDG
-564 KETCVCIKA
+564 VQSVSIKA
-573 SNIKDFLGNF
+573 SNIKDFLGNY
-583 KFKPESYALKNQV
+583 KYKPENYAAKNQV

-613 IEAAVLKGSGK
+613 IEAAVLKGGGK

-631 GDVMKES
+631 GNVMKES
-638 ATAAISYIRSRSGI
+638 ATAAVSFIRSKSEI
-652 FNLDQNFYKDSDIH
+652 FNIPEKFYKESDIH
-666 IHAPEGAVPKDGP
+666 IHAPQGAVPKDGP
-679 SAGITMTVA
+679 SAGITMTIA
-688 LLSALT
+688 LLSALSD
-694 NTPVKGSVAMT
+694 TPVKGNVAMT
-705 GEISLRGRVL
+705 GEISLTGRVM

-731 MKTVIIPKANE
+731 MKTVIIPKENL
-742 PDLDEIDKTVK
+742 PDLDEIDPKVR
-753 EHLSFVTVESI
+753 ESLDFVAVERI
-764 DEVLPIA
+764 EEALPIA
-771 FENGGYAKPADG
+771 FADDGYIKKTE
-783 TEKVSDGKNVSE
+783 TEKRKHFSGNEKSDERAANF
-795 TKSAPLPGARTKKPH
+795 A
-810 GSTAVV
+810 

>member
-115 INDKI
+115 IKDKI

-361 GKTSIAKSVAAC
+361 GKTSIAKSVAAS

>member
-31 RAKSLAA
+31 RPKSLAA
-38 VNEAMARDRLV
+38 INEAMSRDRLV
-49 FLAAQKDLCDDDPA
+49 FLAAQKELEDEDPS
-63 PDAVYEVGCVTRIKQ
+63 PEGIYEVGCVTRIKQ
-78 IIRLPDNGMRVVAE
+78 IIRLPGDGLRVVAE
-92 GLFKAKRL
+92 GLFKAKRTNVVSSDPIYL
-100 RILSDDPVN
+100 VETDIL
-109 IAEVEP
+109 
-115 INDKI
+115 NDKI
-120 GRGSAMLRAALM
+120 GRGSAMLKSALL
-132 RTLKDEFEN
+132 RTLKDDFEN

-152 VILYVASNN
+152 VILHVASNE

-179 VKQKVLEETNPLKRL
+179 TKQKVLEETNPLKRL
-194 EYVISNLK
+194 EYVIAQLK
-202 NETELLK
+202 AETELLK
-209 LEHEIEH
+209 LEHEIER

-227 DYYLREQMKVISEE
+227 DYFLREQMKVISEE
-241 LGEDEDP
+241 LGEDENP

-253 QYRKKIAALSANDN
+253 EYRKKIAALKAPDSV
-267 IKERLNKE
+267 KERLFKE

-317 RKQLDRDHFGL
+317 KKQLDRDHFGL

-361 GKTSIAKSVAAC
+361 GKTSIARSIASC

-382 LGGVRD
+382 LGGVKD

-458 ELPFD
+458 EIPFD

-474 STDTIPAA
+474 STDTIPAP
-482 LLDRMEVIELSGYT
+482 LLDRMEVISLAGYT
-496 REEKFSIAKKHLLK
+496 REEKFNIAKKHLLK

-553 CRKAAAKIVGE
+553 CRKAAAKIVGDG
-564 KETCVCIKA
+564 VQSVSIKA
-573 SNIKDFLGNF
+573 SNIKDFLGNY
-583 KFKPESYALKNQV
+583 KYKPENYAAKNQV

-613 IEAAVLKGSGK
+613 IEAAVLKGGGK

-631 GDVMKES
+631 GNVMKES
-638 ATAAISYIRSRSGI
+638 ATAAVSFIRSKSEI
-652 FNLDQNFYKDSDIH
+652 FNIPEKFYKESDIH
-666 IHAPEGAVPKDGP
+666 IHAPQGAVPKDGP
-679 SAGITMTVA
+679 SAGITMTIA
-688 LLSALT
+688 LLSALSD
-694 NTPVKGSVAMT
+694 TPVKGNVAMT
-705 GEISLRGRVL
+705 GEISLTGRVM

-731 MKTVIIPKANE
+731 MKTVIIPKENL
-742 PDLDEIDKTVK
+742 PDLDEIDPKVRESLDFVAVERIEEALPVAFADDGYIKKT
-753 EHLSFVTVESI
+753 E
-764 DEVLPIA
+764 
-771 FENGGYAKPADG
+771 
-783 TEKVSDGKNVSE
+783 TEKRKHFSGNEKSDERAANF
-795 TKSAPLPGARTKKPH
+795 A
-810 GSTAVV
+810 

>member
-31 RAKSLAA
+31 RPKSLAA
-38 VNEAMARDRLV
+38 INEAMSRDRLV
-49 FLAAQKDLCDDDPA
+49 FLAAQKELEDEDPS
-63 PDAVYEVGCVTRIKQ
+63 PEGIYEVGCVTRIKQ
-78 IIRLPDNGMRVVAE
+78 IIRLPGDGLRVVAE
-92 GLFKAKRL
+92 GLFKAKRTNVVSSDPIYL
-100 RILSDDPVN
+100 VETDIL
-109 IAEVEP
+109 
-115 INDKI
+115 NDKI
-120 GRGSAMLRAALM
+120 GRGSAMLKSALL
-132 RTLKDEFEN
+132 RTLKDDFEN

-152 VILYVASNN
+152 VILHVASNE

-179 VKQKVLEETNPLKRL
+179 TKQKVLEETNPLKRL
-194 EYVISNLK
+194 EYVIAQLK
-202 NETELLK
+202 AETELLK
-209 LEHEIEH
+209 LEHEIER

-227 DYYLREQMKVISEE
+227 DYFLREQMKVISEE
-241 LGEDEDP
+241 LGEDENP

-253 QYRKKIAALSANDN
+253 EYRKKIAALKAPDSV
-267 IKERLNKE
+267 KERLFKE

-282 PSGSHEATVV
+282 PLGSHEATVV

-317 RKQLDRDHFGL
+317 KKQLDRDHFGL

-361 GKTSIAKSVAAC
+361 GKTSIARSIASC

-382 LGGVRD
+382 LGGVKD

-458 ELPFD
+458 EIPFD

-474 STDTIPAA
+474 STDTIPAP
-482 LLDRMEVIELSGYT
+482 LLDRMEVISLAGYT
-496 REEKFSIAKKHLLK
+496 REEKFNIAKKHLLK

-553 CRKAAAKIVGE
+553 CRKAAAKIVGDG
-564 KETCVCIKA
+564 VQSVSIKA
-573 SNIKDFLGNF
+573 SNIKDFLGNY
-583 KFKPESYALKNQV
+583 KYKPENYAAKNQV

-613 IEAAVLKGSGK
+613 IEAAVLKGGGK

-631 GDVMKES
+631 GNVMKES
-638 ATAAISYIRSRSGI
+638 ATAAVSFIRSKSEI
-652 FNLDQNFYKDSDIH
+652 FNIPEKFYMESDIH
-666 IHAPEGAVPKDGP
+666 IHAPQGAVPKDGP
-679 SAGITMTVA
+679 SAGITMTIA
-688 LLSALT
+688 LLSALSD
-694 NTPVKGSVAMT
+694 TPVKGNVAMT
-705 GEISLRGRVL
+705 GEISLTGRVM

-731 MKTVIIPKANE
+731 MKTVIIPKENL
-742 PDLDEIDKTVK
+742 PDLDEIDPKVR
-753 EHLSFVTVESI
+753 ESLDFVAVERI
-764 DEVLPIA
+764 EEALPIA
-771 FENGGYAKPADG
+771 FADDGYIKKTE
-783 TEKVSDGKNVSE
+783 TEKRKHFSGNEKSDERAANF
-795 TKSAPLPGARTKKPH
+795 A
-810 GSTAVV
+810 

>member
-31 RAKSLAA
+31 RPKSLAA
-38 VNEAMARDRLV
+38 INEAMSRDRLV
-49 FLAAQKDLCDDDPA
+49 FLAAQKELEDEDPS
-63 PDAVYEVGCVTRIKQ
+63 PEGIYEVGCVTRIKQ
-78 IIRLPDNGMRVVAE
+78 IIRLPGDGLRVVAE
-92 GLFKAKRL
+92 GLFKAKRTNVVSSDPIYL
-100 RILSDDPVN
+100 VETDIL
-109 IAEVEP
+109 
-115 INDKI
+115 NDKI
-120 GRGSAMLRAALM
+120 GRGSAMLKSALL
-132 RTLKDEFEN
+132 RTLKDDFEN

-152 VILYVASNN
+152 VILHVASNE

-179 VKQKVLEETNPLKRL
+179 TKQKVLEETNPLKRL
-194 EYVISNLK
+194 EYVIAQLK
-202 NETELLK
+202 AETELLK
-209 LEHEIEH
+209 LEHEIER

-227 DYYLREQMKVISEE
+227 DYFLREQMKVISEE
-241 LGEDEDP
+241 LGEDENP

-253 QYRKKIAALSANDN
+253 EYRKKIAALKAPDSV
-267 IKERLNKE
+267 KERLFKE

-282 PSGSHEATVV
+282 PLGSHEATVV

-317 RKQLDRDHFGL
+317 KKQLDRDHFGL

-361 GKTSIAKSVAAC
+361 GKTSIARSIASC

-382 LGGVRD
+382 LGGVKD

-458 ELPFD
+458 EIPFD

-474 STDTIPAA
+474 STDTIPAP
-482 LLDRMEVIELSGYT
+482 LLDRMEVISLAGYT
-496 REEKFSIAKKHLLK
+496 REEKFNIAKKHLLK

-553 CRKAAAKIVGE
+553 CRKAAAKIVGDG
-564 KETCVCIKA
+564 VQSVSIKA
-573 SNIKDFLGNF
+573 SNIKDFLGNY
-583 KFKPESYALKNQV
+583 KYKPENYAAKNQV

-608 GEMLQ
+608 GELLQ
-613 IEAAVLKGSGK
+613 IEAAVLKGGGK

-631 GDVMKES
+631 GNVMKES
-638 ATAAISYIRSRSGI
+638 ATAAVSFIRSKSEI
-652 FNLDQNFYKDSDIH
+652 FNIPEKFYKESDIH
-666 IHAPEGAVPKDGP
+666 IHAPQGAVPKDGP
-679 SAGITMTVA
+679 SAGITMTIA
-688 LLSALT
+688 LLSALSD
-694 NTPVKGSVAMT
+694 TPVKGNVAMT
-705 GEISLRGRVL
+705 GEISLTGRVM

-731 MKTVIIPKANE
+731 MKTVIIPKENL
-742 PDLDEIDKTVK
+742 PDLDEIDPKVR
-753 EHLSFVTVESI
+753 ESLDFVAVERI
-764 DEVLPIA
+764 EEALPIA
-771 FENGGYAKPADG
+771 FADDGYIKKTE
-783 TEKVSDGKNVSE
+783 TEKRKHFSGNEKSDERAANF
-795 TKSAPLPGARTKKPH
+795 A
-810 GSTAVV
+810 

>member
-31 RAKSLAA
+31 RPKSLAA
-38 VNEAMARDRLV
+38 INEAMSRDRLV
-49 FLAAQKDLCDDDPA
+49 FLAAQKELEDEDPS
-63 PDAVYEVGCVTRIKQ
+63 PEGIYEVGCVTRIKQ
-78 IIRLPDNGMRVVAE
+78 IIRLPGDGLRVVAE
-92 GLFKAKRL
+92 GLFKAKRTNVVSSDPIYL
-100 RILSDDPVN
+100 VETDIL
-109 IAEVEP
+109 
-115 INDKI
+115 NDKI
-120 GRGSAMLRAALM
+120 GRGSAMLKSALL
-132 RTLKDEFEN
+132 RTLKDDFEN

-152 VILYVASNN
+152 VILHVASNE

-179 VKQKVLEETNPLKRL
+179 TKQKVLEETNPLKRL
-194 EYVISNLK
+194 EYVIAQLK
-202 NETELLK
+202 AETELLK
-209 LEHEIEH
+209 LEHEIER

-227 DYYLREQMKVISEE
+227 DYFLREQMKVISEE
-241 LGEDEDP
+241 RGEDENP

-253 QYRKKIAALSANDN
+253 EYRKKIAALKAPDSV
-267 IKERLNKE
+267 KERLFKE

-282 PSGSHEATVV
+282 PLGSHEATVV

-317 RKQLDRDHFGL
+317 KKQLDRDHFGL

-361 GKTSIAKSVAAC
+361 GKTSIARSIASC

-382 LGGVRD
+382 LGGVKD

-458 ELPFD
+458 EIPFD

-474 STDTIPAA
+474 STDTIPAP
-482 LLDRMEVIELSGYT
+482 LLDRMEVISLAGYT
-496 REEKFSIAKKHLLK
+496 REEKFNIAKKHLLK

-553 CRKAAAKIVGE
+553 CRKAAAKIVGDG
-564 KETCVCIKA
+564 VQSVSIKA
-573 SNIKDFLGNF
+573 SNIKDFLGNY
-583 KFKPESYALKNQV
+583 KYKPENYAAKNQV

-613 IEAAVLKGSGK
+613 IEAAVLKGGGK

-631 GDVMKES
+631 GNVMKES
-638 ATAAISYIRSRSGI
+638 ATAAVSFIRSKSEI
-652 FNLDQNFYKDSDIH
+652 FNIPEKFYKESDIH
-666 IHAPEGAVPKDGP
+666 IHAPQGAVPKDGP
-679 SAGITMTVA
+679 SAGITMTIA
-688 LLSALT
+688 LLSALSD
-694 NTPVKGSVAMT
+694 TPVKGNVAMT
-705 GEISLRGRVL
+705 GEISLTGRVM

-731 MKTVIIPKANE
+731 MKTVIIPKENL
-742 PDLDEIDKTVK
+742 PDLDEIDPKVR
-753 EHLSFVTVESI
+753 ESLDFVAVERI
-764 DEVLPIA
+764 EEALPIA
-771 FENGGYAKPADG
+771 FADDGYIKKTE
-783 TEKVSDGKNVSE
+783 TEKRKHFSGNEKSDERAANF
-795 TKSAPLPGARTKKPH
+795 A
-810 GSTAVV
+810 

>member
-31 RAKSLAA
+31 RPKSLAA
-38 VNEAMARDRLV
+38 INEAMSRDRLV
-49 FLAAQKDLCDDDPA
+49 FLAAQKELEDEDPS
-63 PDAVYEVGCVTRIKQ
+63 PEGIYEVGCVTRIKQ
-78 IIRLPDNGMRVVAE
+78 IIRLPGDGLRVVAE
-92 GLFKAKRL
+92 GLFKAKRTNVVSSDPIYL
-100 RILSDDPVN
+100 VETDIL
-109 IAEVEP
+109 
-115 INDKI
+115 NDKI
-120 GRGSAMLRAALM
+120 GRGSAMLKSALL
-132 RTLKDEFEN
+132 RTLKDDFEN

-152 VILYVASNN
+152 VILHVASNE

-179 VKQKVLEETNPLKRL
+179 TKQKVLEETNPLKRL
-194 EYVISNLK
+194 EYVIAQLK
-202 NETELLK
+202 AETELLK
-209 LEHEIEH
+209 LEHEIER

-227 DYYLREQMKVISEE
+227 DYFLREQMKVISEE
-241 LGEDEDP
+241 LGEDENP

-253 QYRKKIAALSANDN
+253 EYRKKIAALKAPDSV
-267 IKERLNKE
+267 KERLFKE

-282 PSGSHEATVV
+282 PLGSHEATVV

-317 RKQLDRDHFGL
+317 KKQLDRDHFGL

-361 GKTSIAKSVAAC
+361 GKTSIARSIASC

-382 LGGVRD
+382 LGGVKD

-458 ELPFD
+458 EIPFD

-474 STDTIPAA
+474 STDTIPAP
-482 LLDRMEVIELSGYT
+482 LLDRMEVISLAGYT
-496 REEKFSIAKKHLLK
+496 REEKFNIAEKHLLK

-553 CRKAAAKIVGE
+553 CRKAAAKIVGDG
-564 KETCVCIKA
+564 VQSVSIKA
-573 SNIKDFLGNF
+573 SNIKDFLGNY
-583 KFKPESYALKNQV
+583 KYKPENYAAKNQV

-613 IEAAVLKGSGK
+613 IEAAVLKGGGK

-631 GDVMKES
+631 GNVMKES
-638 ATAAISYIRSRSGI
+638 ATAAVSFIRSKSEI
-652 FNLDQNFYKDSDIH
+652 FNIPEKFYKESDIH
-666 IHAPEGAVPKDGP
+666 IHAPQGAVPKDGP
-679 SAGITMTVA
+679 SAGITMTIA
-688 LLSALT
+688 LLSALSD
-694 NTPVKGSVAMT
+694 TPVKGNVAMT
-705 GEISLRGRVL
+705 GEISLTGRVM

-731 MKTVIIPKANE
+731 MKTVIIPKENL
-742 PDLDEIDKTVK
+742 PDLDEIDPKVR
-753 EHLSFVTVESI
+753 ESLDFVAVERI
-764 DEVLPIA
+764 EEALPIA
-771 FENGGYAKPADG
+771 FADDGYIKKTE
-783 TEKVSDGKNVSE
+783 TEKRKHFSGNEKSDERAANF
-795 TKSAPLPGARTKKPH
+795 A
-810 GSTAVV
+810 

>member
-31 RAKSLAA
+31 RPKSLAA
-38 VNEAMARDRLV
+38 INEAMSRDRLV
-49 FLAAQKDLCDDDPA
+49 FLAAQKELEDEDPS
-63 PDAVYEVGCVTRIKQ
+63 PEGIYEVGCVTRIKQ
-78 IIRLPDNGMRVVAE
+78 IIRLPGDGLRVVAE
-92 GLFKAKRL
+92 GLFKAKRTNVVSSDPIYL
-100 RILSDDPVN
+100 VETDIL
-109 IAEVEP
+109 
-115 INDKI
+115 NDKI
-120 GRGSAMLRAALM
+120 GRGSAMLKSALL
-132 RTLKDEFEN
+132 RTLKDDFEN

-152 VILYVASNN
+152 VILHVASNE

-179 VKQKVLEETNPLKRL
+179 TKQKVLEETNPLKRL
-194 EYVISNLK
+194 EYVIAQLK
-202 NETELLK
+202 AETELLK
-209 LEHEIEH
+209 LEHEIER

-227 DYYLREQMKVISEE
+227 DYFLREQMKVISEE
-241 LGEDEDP
+241 LGEDENP

-253 QYRKKIAALSANDN
+253 EYRKKIAALKAPDSV
-267 IKERLNKE
+267 KERLFKE

-282 PSGSHEATVV
+282 PLGSHEATVV

-317 RKQLDRDHFGL
+317 KKQLDRDHFGL

-361 GKTSIAKSVAAC
+361 GKTSIARSIASC

-382 LGGVRD
+382 LGGVKD

-458 ELPFD
+458 EIPFD

-474 STDTIPAA
+474 STDTIPAP
-482 LLDRMEVIELSGYT
+482 LLDRMEVISLAGYT
-496 REEKFSIAKKHLLK
+496 REEKFNIAKKHLLK

-553 CRKAAAKIVGE
+553 CRKAAAKIVGDG
-564 KETCVCIKA
+564 VQSVSIKA
-573 SNIKDFLGNF
+573 SNIKDFLGNY
-583 KFKPESYALKNQV
+583 KYKPENYAAKNQV

-613 IEAAVLKGSGK
+613 IEAAVLKGGGK

-631 GDVMKES
+631 GNVMKES
-638 ATAAISYIRSRSGI
+638 ATAAVSFIRSKSEF
-652 FNLDQNFYKDSDIH
+652 FNIPEKFYKESDIH
-666 IHAPEGAVPKDGP
+666 IHAPQGAVPKDGP
-679 SAGITMTVA
+679 SAGITMTIA
-688 LLSALT
+688 LLSALSD
-694 NTPVKGSVAMT
+694 TPVKGNVAMT
-705 GEISLRGRVL
+705 GEISLTGRVM

-731 MKTVIIPKANE
+731 MKTVIIPKENL
-742 PDLDEIDKTVK
+742 PDLDEIDPKVR
-753 EHLSFVTVESI
+753 ESLDFVAVERI
-764 DEVLPIA
+764 EEALPIA
-771 FENGGYAKPADG
+771 FADDGYIKKTE
-783 TEKVSDGKNVSE
+783 TEKRKHFSGNEKSDERAANF
-795 TKSAPLPGARTKKPH
+795 A
-810 GSTAVV
+810 

>member
-38 VNEAMARDRLV
+38 VNEAMSRDRLV

-63 PDAVYEVGCVTRIKQ
+63 PDGVYEVGCVTRIKQ

-92 GLFKAKRL
+92 GLFKARRL

-132 RTLKDEFEN
+132 RTLKDEFES

-194 EYVISNLK
+194 EYVIANLK

-253 QYRKKIAALSANDN
+253 QYRKKIAALSANDD

-317 RKQLDRDHFGL
+317 KKQLDRDHFGL

-395 RKTYIGSMPGR
+395 RRTYIGSMPGR

-496 REEKFSIAKKHLLK
+496 REEKFNIAKKHLLK
-510 KQLARHGLTSKTCKI
+510 KQLSRHGLTSKTCKI
-525 SNDAIY
+525 SNDAVY

-553 CRKAAAKIVGE
+553 CRKAAAKIVGGD
-564 KETCVCIKA
+564 ETCVSIKA

-583 KFKPESYALKNQV
+583 KFKPESYGLKNRV

-613 IEAAVLKGSGK
+613 IEAAVLRGSGK

-638 ATAAISYIRSRSGI
+638 ATAAISYIRSRSDV

-694 NTPVKGSVAMT
+694 DTPVKGNVAMT

-742 PDLDEIDKTVK
+742 PDLDDIDKTVK
-753 EHLSFVTVESI
+753 EHLSFVTVENI

-771 FENGGYAKPADG
+771 FENGGYAKSADDA
-783 TEKVSDGKNVSE
+783 EKVNGGKNDKE
-795 TKSAPLPGARTKKPH
+795 TKSVPVPGARTKKPH

>member
-31 RAKSLAA
+31 RPKSLAA
-38 VNEAMARDRLV
+38 INEAMSRDRLV
-49 FLAAQKDLCDDDPA
+49 FLAAQKELEDEDPS
-63 PDAVYEVGCVTRIKQ
+63 PEGIYEVGCVTRIKQ
-78 IIRLPDNGMRVVAE
+78 IIRLPGDGLRVVAE
-92 GLFKAKRL
+92 GLFKAKRTNVVSSDPIYL
-100 RILSDDPVN
+100 VETDIL
-109 IAEVEP
+109 
-115 INDKI
+115 NDKI
-120 GRGSAMLRAALM
+120 GRGSAMLKSALL
-132 RTLKDEFEN
+132 RTLKDDFEN

-152 VILYVASNN
+152 VILHVASNE

-179 VKQKVLEETNPLKRL
+179 TKQKVLEETNPLKRL
-194 EYVISNLK
+194 EYVIAQLK
-202 NETELLK
+202 AETELLK
-209 LEHEIEH
+209 LEHEIER

-227 DYYLREQMKVISEE
+227 DYFLREQMKVISEE
-241 LGEDEDP
+241 LGEDENP

-253 QYRKKIAALSANDN
+253 EYRKKIAALKAPDSV
-267 IKERLNKE
+267 KERLFKE

-317 RKQLDRDHFGL
+317 KKQLDRDHFGL

-361 GKTSIAKSVAAC
+361 GKTSIARSIASC

-382 LGGVRD
+382 LGGVKD

-458 ELPFD
+458 EIPFD

-474 STDTIPAA
+474 STDTIPAP
-482 LLDRMEVIELSGYT
+482 LLDRMEVISLAGYT
-496 REEKFSIAKKHLLK
+496 REEKFNIAKKHLLK

-553 CRKAAAKIVGE
+553 CRKAAAKIVGDG
-564 KETCVCIKA
+564 VQSVSIKA
-573 SNIKDFLGNF
+573 SNIKDFLGNY
-583 KFKPESYALKNQV
+583 KYKPENYAAKNQV

-613 IEAAVLKGSGK
+613 IEAAVLKGGGK

-631 GDVMKES
+631 GNVMKES
-638 ATAAISYIRSRSGI
+638 ATAAVSFIRSKSEI
-652 FNLDQNFYKDSDIH
+652 FNIPEKFYKESDIH
-666 IHAPEGAVPKDGP
+666 IHAPQGAVPKDGP
-679 SAGITMTVA
+679 SAGITMTIA
-688 LLSALT
+688 LLSALSD
-694 NTPVKGSVAMT
+694 TPIKGNVAMT
-705 GEISLRGRVL
+705 GEISLTGRVM

-731 MKTVIIPKANE
+731 MKTVIIPKENL
-742 PDLDEIDKTVK
+742 PDLDEIDPKVR
-753 EHLSFVTVESI
+753 ESLDFVAVERI
-764 DEVLPIA
+764 EEALPIA
-771 FENGGYAKPADG
+771 FADDGYIKKTE
-783 TEKVSDGKNVSE
+783 TEKRKHFSGNEKSDERAANF
-795 TKSAPLPGARTKKPH
+795 A
-810 GSTAVV
+810 

>member
-253 QYRKKIAALSANDN
+253 QYRKKIAALLANDN

-783 TEKVSDGKNVSE
+783 TGKVSDGKNVSE

>member
-241 LGEDEDP
+241 LGENEDP

-525 SNDAIY
+525 SNDAIC

-613 IEAAVLKGSGK
+613 IETAVLKGSGK

-753 EHLSFVTVESI
+753 ENLSFVTVESI

-783 TEKVSDGKNVSE
+783 TEKVSDVKNVSE